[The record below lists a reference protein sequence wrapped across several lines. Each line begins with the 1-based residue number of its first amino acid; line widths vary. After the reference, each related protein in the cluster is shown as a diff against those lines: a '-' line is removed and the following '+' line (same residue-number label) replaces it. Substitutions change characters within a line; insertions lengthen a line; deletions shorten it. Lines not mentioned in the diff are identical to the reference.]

1 MFNSTWHRDQ
11 IITTNNQAQT
21 AKPWKSQF
29 IQKTAAERIQRCW
42 RAWHR
47 YCSEHQDWM
56 TTTRICATMIQARWR
71 SYHVRRQKLDKAAG
85 VIQRHIRGFLVRLV
99 LKRHTAAVTIQ
110 RHVVGM
116 LTRKQLWRLN
126 AAAIEMQR
134 LVRGGQAR
142 RAVQD
147 LYRELTRVV
156 IILQRSCRSFIAKR
170 VALDQRNQNER
181 ERIFV
186 QAGVDLQRFFRGWK
200 GRLRAEVRRE
210 EYQRE
215 FQMHK
220 SATMLQSMARRDHA
234 TKRVNKIRRERLQ
247 TMNKSATF
255 VRKLWLAHVTRKRYL
270 ELKQEF
276 NTHIDS
282 IITMQRYVRGFLVR
296 LRMWR
301 EAIRAEEE
309 LWSVVEVQRVWRGY
323 LGRIRWEAKFEETF
337 KRELAAA
344 RMQKVARGWLSR
356 IRVNKIQRKLAR
368 REFEKARSRFK
379 AAQRLQALVRGVLV
393 RIVIRA
399 WRERIISCVVHIQRH
414 ARGHQVRRKLWN
426 LVVQQRA
433 TMIAAMARGYLVR
446 KRLFNLISKVIMI
459 QRNYRAIKGSD
470 SKEQRKKRGEL
481 MQKRKAAAKHIQGKY
496 KKHMEQKDIKQ
507 IRGGEGVGDDSAK
520 PAPAL
525 A

>member
-1 MFNSTWHRDQ
+1 MFNSTAHRDQ
-11 IITTNNQAQT
+11 VITNNNQAQT

-142 RAVQD
+142 RAVKD
-147 LYRELTRVV
+147 LCRELTRVV
-156 IILQRSCRSFIAKR
+156 IILQRSCRGFIAKR
-170 VALDQRNQNER
+170 VAAEQRNQRER
-181 ERIFV
+181 ERIFLRAV
-186 QAGVDLQRFFRGWK
+186 VDLQRFFRGWK
-200 GRLRAEVRRE
+200 GRIKSDTRRE

-215 FQMHK
+215 YEMHR
-220 SATMLQSMARRDHA
+220 SATMLQSMARRDQA
-234 TKRVNKIRRERLQ
+234 TKRVNNIRRERLQ
-247 TMNKSATF
+247 LMNKSATF
-255 VRKLWLAHVTRKRYL
+255 VRKLWLAHITRKRYL

-309 LWSVVEVQRVWRGY
+309 LWSVVEIQRVWRGY
-323 LGRIRWEAKFEETF
+323 LGRIRWEDKFEETF
-337 KRELAAA
+337 KKEMAAA
-344 RMQKVARGWLSR
+344 HVQKIIRGWLSR
-356 IRVNKIQRKLAR
+356 HRVNKIQRKLAR
-368 REFEKARSRFK
+368 GEFEKARARFK
-379 AAQRLQALVRGVLV
+379 AAQRIQCLVRGVLV
-393 RIVIRA
+393 RKVIRA
-399 WRERIISCVVHIQRH
+399 WRERIIHCVVNIQRV
-414 ARGHQVRRKLWN
+414 ARGHHLRRKLWTQV
-426 LVVQQRA
+426 LHQRV
-433 TMIAAMARGYLVR
+433 TMIASMVRGCLVR
-446 KRLFNLISKVIMI
+446 KRLTTLIAKVIMI
-459 QRNYRAIKGSD
+459 QRAFRKIKSYD
-470 SKEQRKKRGEL
+470 TTETRRKRGDL
-481 MQKRKAAAKHIQGKY
+481 MQSRKAAAKVIQ
-496 KKHMEQKDIKQ
+496 KKFMTHLQHKDIEK
-507 IRGGEGVGDDSAK
+507 IKSDETKAASA
-520 PAPAL
+520 
-525 A
+525 